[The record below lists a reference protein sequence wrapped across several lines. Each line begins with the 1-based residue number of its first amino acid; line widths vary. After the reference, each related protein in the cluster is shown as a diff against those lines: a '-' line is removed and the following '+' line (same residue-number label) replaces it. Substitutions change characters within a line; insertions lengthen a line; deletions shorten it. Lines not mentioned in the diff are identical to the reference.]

1 LKRVRV
7 IPILLL
13 QNAGLVKTV
22 RFKKPTYIGDPIN
35 AVKIF
40 NEKEVDE
47 IALLDI
53 EASRQNHEPDYKKI
67 REICSEAFMPF
78 AYGGGI
84 KNIDQIKMLF
94 QTGIEKVIINTQ
106 AFYKPQLIEEASAI
120 FGSQSIVLSIDVKK
134 NIYGKN
140 KVWVAS
146 GTLNTKYSPDDYAKK
161 MVDYGAGEIILT
173 SIDRE
178 GTYQGY
184 DTNLIQSVS
193 NSINIPVVANG
204 GASSIESFYPA
215 IKAGASAVAAGS
227 IFVYHG
233 SQKGILISYFPQ
245 KDMQKKLFSKL

>member
-13 QNAGLVKTV
+13 QNGGLVKTI
-22 RFKKPTYIGDPIN
+22 RFKHPTYIGDPIN

-53 EASRQNHEPDYKKI
+53 NATKQNREPDCEKI

-84 KNIDQIKMLF
+84 KNIDQIKLLF

-106 AFYKPQLIEEASAI
+106 AFYQPQLIEQAATI
-120 FGSQSIVLSIDVKK
+120 FGSQSIVLSMDVKK
-134 NIYGKN
+134 NMFGKYT
-140 KVWVAS
+140 VWVAS
-146 GTLNTKYSPDDYAKK
+146 GTINTKYSPEEYAKK
-161 MVDYGAGEIILT
+161 MAHFGAGEIILT
-173 SIDRE
+173 PIDRE

-184 DTNLIQSVS
+184 DEKLIQSVAHS
-193 NSINIPVVANG
+193 VNVPVVANG
-204 GASSIESFYPA
+204 GASSVQSFLPA
-215 IKAGASAVAAGS
+215 IKAGASAVSAGS
-227 IFVYHG
+227 MFVYHG
-233 SQKGILISYFPQ
+233 DKKGILINYPSQ
-245 KDMQKKLFSKL
+245 SQLSEQLFHQL